1 MTKPLSRYHGQFRIA
16 AIQSC
21 RRPGYRCIQP
31 SYDTDNVHVVLLSI
45 HRQDW
50 GSNTRPKW
58 NARRPTF
65 GTSISPSIIRL
76 IKTVLGPCNFVIQGI
91 NYLQVQY
98 RFLDT
103 VTCISWKIVYT
114 EEEERLQNYSR
125 AHFVW
130 VEKILYRKLKKS
142 TNFRILYPSYSFFSK
157 KKNSS
162 SLKISGNFVV
172 TNTREYTRNKKSKEA
187 SRLCHDPIK
196 ENDTKNFLI
205 NFHLLECQP
214 SNPSTRNLS
223 IPPTANIPW
232 ISHAL

>member
-1 MTKPLSRYHGQFRIA
+1 MCLSTYVRQLWRVPVGTVDTRGSNLEMTKPLSRYHGQFRIA

-103 VTCISWKIVYT
+103 ITCISWKIVYT

-130 VEKILYRKLKKS
+130 AEKILYRKLKKS
-142 TNFRILYPSYSFFSK
+142 TNFRILYPSYSFF
-157 KKNSS
+157 
-162 SLKISGNFVV
+162 L
-172 TNTREYTRNKKSKEA
+172 
-187 SRLCHDPIK
+187 
-196 ENDTKNFLI
+196 
-205 NFHLLECQP
+205 
-214 SNPSTRNLS
+214 
-223 IPPTANIPW
+223 
-232 ISHAL
+232 

>member
-103 VTCISWKIVYT
+103 ITCISWKIVYT

-130 VEKILYRKLKKS
+130 AEKILYRKLKKS
-142 TNFRILYPSYSFFSK
+142 TNFFILPILF
-157 KKNSS
+157 
-162 SLKISGNFVV
+162 SLKKRIHLPSKFRAISLSP
-172 TNTREYTRNKKSKEA
+172 TRA
-187 SRLCHDPIK
+187 
-196 ENDTKNFLI
+196 
-205 NFHLLECQP
+205 
-214 SNPSTRNLS
+214 STRRIKNRKRPLDYVT
-223 IPPTANIPW
+223 IQ
-232 ISHAL
+232 